1 MHTFLTRLAQ
11 VDSIQEVILV
21 SNRGEVL
28 FEKKTGAAVKPDG
41 ETARWNEIIA
51 GLDGSPAAE
60 LFFEQGCYYVH
71 NLDIGYVIVG
81 MNNARSLERVKTA
94 CTQVKG
100 KLADAAVRKKVMLK
114 MMASVDAAFKP
125 HLIRALADVTKG
137 ADREVAAQLI
147 SLLREEPQGTPQER
161 DALYLALCEALGHCS
176 SPEALAAL
184 NGFLAKIKGV
194 LPEAVETAARI
205 SVQQLALD
213 MPQSGKEP
221 EKEKR
226 ADEAKTSRVTAIPAA
241 KSLQSTDR
249 QQIEE
254 LLGLGKKGEAIDRIL
269 VAIEA
274 AARGRQFEQAETLRD
289 WLMQIDSMALRQT
302 IRAAEIIEQAKRAS
316 VSREFQQTWKE
327 LELAL
332 SSEEF
337 SSLYHAMT
345 PQVFAKDD
353 MVVRQGE
360 FTSSLFFV
368 NTGRVQLYAVSQD
381 REIPLKI
388 CAAGEIMG
396 AANFFEISVWTVNAK
411 SLGAELYVLTREKL
425 QRQKE
430 QYPALAAKLL
440 DFCTRFPSPNALFN
454 KTGRTRRKF
463 ERKKAVGRANMVVLD
478 EQEKETGIGAKGDI
492 LDVSRGGLSFS
503 LRFSKKKNA
512 EALLGRKIRI
522 TMRSDSSN
530 ASITCNAK
538 VVAVRCCDFIG
549 SDYSLHVEFP
559 KELDNAQLQQVLG
572 RGN

>member
-28 FEKKTGAAVKPDG
+28 FEKKTGAAAKPDG

-51 GLDGSPAAE
+51 GLDGSPTAE
-60 LFFEQGCYYVH
+60 LFFEKGCYYVH

-81 MNNARSLERVKTA
+81 MTNARSLERVKTA
-94 CTQVKG
+94 CSQVKG

-114 MMASVDAAFKP
+114 MMADVDARFKA
-125 HLIRALADVTKG
+125 HLVRALTDVTKG

-184 NGFLAKIKGV
+184 NEFLAKNKGV

-269 VAIEA
+269 VAIET

-289 WLMQIDSMALRQT
+289 WLMQIDSMALRQI

-345 PQVFAKDD
+345 PRVFAKDD
-353 MVVRQGE
+353 MVARQGE
-360 FTSSLFFV
+360 FTSSLFFI

-430 QYPALAAKLL
+430 QYPALAGKLL

-463 ERKKAVGRANMVVLD
+463 ERKKAVGRASMVVLD

-530 ASITCNAK
+530 ASVTCNAK

>member
-28 FEKKTGAAVKPDG
+28 FEKKTGAAAKPDG

-114 MMASVDAAFKP
+114 MMADVDARFKA
-125 HLIRALADVTKG
+125 HLVRALTDVTKG

-184 NGFLAKIKGV
+184 NGFLEKNKGV

-269 VAIEA
+269 VAIET

-289 WLMQIDSMALRQT
+289 WLMQIDSMALRQI

-345 PQVFAKDD
+345 PRVFAKDD
-353 MVVRQGE
+353 MVARQGE
-360 FTSSLFFV
+360 FTSSLFFI

-430 QYPALAAKLL
+430 QYPALAPKLL

-463 ERKKAVGRANMVVLD
+463 ERKKAVGRASMVVLD

-522 TMRSDSSN
+522 TMRSDGSN
-530 ASITCNAK
+530 ASVTCNAK